1 LPIRCKAASATLT
14 VHRKSVKEDT
24 LPTSREPLTRERI
37 VDAAIALADEQGLDA
52 VSMRRLAGALGV
64 EAMSLYHH
72 VAGKDA
78 LVGAMVE
85 RVVAEFEPPAG
96 DDWRAAVRRSSIS
109 AHEAFRRHRWACR
122 ALLSAEPQFGYME
135 GLLACLREGGFSADL
150 AFHAYHALYA
160 HTMGFTLWEATFPA
174 DVDLT
179 ALAQEFLLTFPRE
192 RYPYVAE
199 HIEQHVPGNRP
210 DDVGEFEFVLDLIL
224 DGLERLRDAQRST

>member
-1 LPIRCKAASATLT
+1 MTK
-14 VHRKSVKEDT
+14 
-24 LPTSREPLTRERI
+24 ERI
-37 VDAAIALADEQGLDA
+37 VETAVALADERGLEA
-52 VSMRRLAGALGV
+52 VSMRKLAAVLGV

-72 VAGKDA
+72 VANKDA

-96 DDWRAAVRRSSIS
+96 DDWREAVRRSSIS

-122 ALLSAEPQFGYME
+122 ALLSAGPQLGYME
-135 GLLACLREGGFSADL
+135 SLLACLRERGFSADL

-174 DVDLT
+174 DVDLAT
-179 ALAQEFLLTFPRE
+179 LAQEFLRTFPRE

-224 DGLERLRDAQRST
+224 DGLERLRAAQPSA